1 MTWKFQPAL
10 KNFEALRQ
18 RWDAINTAR
27 GGHVLL
33 DSGFVACLLK
43 YFGDENVMVG
53 AREDAPTAMA
63 LLAKKS
69 TGIWET
75 FQPSQAPLGLLVCAQ
90 SDNTGEL
97 LVSLLRSL
105 PGYALQLG
113 IMHQDPDYTSFP
125 PLDGRAHF
133 QRLDY
138 IRTARL
144 PLEGTFESYWTSR
157 GTNLKHNLAR
167 RARRMVEKGITAELI
182 TLRKSE
188 EVADGVREYARL
200 ESSGWKGKSGTAVAE
215 DNEQGKFYREM
226 LEHFCLRHEGV
237 IYQYRLNGKVAA
249 SDLCLLRNGMLVVL
263 KTAYDETLE
272 EFSPALQMRRQIV
285 QQCYA
290 EQEVKVMEFYGP
302 VKDWHLRWSDQVRT
316 MYHLNCLRYPWVEK
330 LKTAVKR
337 MR

>member
-18 RWDAINTAR
+18 RWDVINAAR

-53 AREDAPTAMA
+53 ARDEGPAAMA
-63 LLAKKS
+63 LLTKKS

-75 FQPSQAPLGLLVCAQ
+75 FQPSQSPLGLILCDQTDLAGDVL
-90 SDNTGEL
+90 T
-97 LVSLLRSL
+97 SLLRSL
-105 PGYALQLG
+105 PGYALQMSV
-113 IMHQDPDYTSFP
+113 MHQDPDFTSFP
-125 PLDGRAHF
+125 LLDGRAHF
-133 QRLDY
+133 HRLDY

-182 TLRKSE
+182 ALRKSE
-188 EVADGVREYARL
+188 EVAEGVREYARL

-215 DNEQGKFYREM
+215 DNEQGKFYCEM
-226 LEHFCLRHEGV
+226 LENFCSRREGV

-263 KTAYDETLE
+263 KTSYDETLE

-285 QQCYA
+285 QQCFA

-316 MYHLNCLRYPWVEK
+316 MYHVNCFRYPWVEK

-337 MR
+337 VR